1 MQPVANKNMHISG
14 TIIFTIIQR
23 TISIL
28 MHINLTHYKIQAQT
42 EFSPKS
48 TCYVFTRN
56 WYFTTPPSPSKTAC
70 AATAQFGMP

>member
-1 MQPVANKNMHISG
+1 MQPVAKKTCTFQAPLSL
-14 TIIFTIIQR
+14 QSS
-23 TISIL
+23 ISIF